1 MVWGACIGTRNPD
14 ETKRRR
20 AHIRRFPLPV
30 FRGEAVVSSALQLET
45 PMTTS
50 IGVVMTEHI
59 VAGRL
64 TGSLGEQRLEGDRLR
79 YPTDMAETEGLIGV
93 PSGEV
98 YDLLASLIAPLIA
111 ASTEPV
117 AAIGVAV
124 PGIVR
129 NGVVE
134 DSPNLQQ
141 IKGVR
146 LAEALG
152 EVLTGHGITTP
163 VYVLNDADAVAA
175 GLAATRGHLDRL
187 IRVWTLGNGIG
198 YGRWPY
204 ADGVWE
210 GGHTTVTLDPK
221 EKYCGCGGLG
231 HLEGIMGNRAMRMR
245 FLDLEPEEVFANA
258 KQGDAR
264 CREFVDLW
272 HRALAAGTAS
282 MIHLGGPGKFYF
294 TGLNYRFLELPV
306 LKGYL
311 EAMVKMSPLQS
322 YSLEVLPE
330 DDGISIL
337 GAGVA
342 ALRAQSW

>member
-1 MVWGACIGTRNPD
+1 
-14 ETKRRR
+14 
-20 AHIRRFPLPV
+20 
-30 FRGEAVVSSALQLET
+30 
-45 PMTTS
+45 MTTS

-64 TGSLGEQRLEGDRLR
+64 TGGLGEQKLEGERLR
-79 YPTDMAETEGLIGV
+79 YPVDPEESEALIGV
-93 PSGEV
+93 PVTEI
-98 YDLLASLIAPLIA
+98 YELLASQIAPLV
-111 ASTEPV
+111 ASSPDPV
-117 AAIGVAV
+117 AGIGVAV

-134 DSPNLQQ
+134 DAPNLQQ

-152 EVLTGHGITTP
+152 EVLAKQGIQAP
-163 VYVLNDADAVAA
+163 VHVLNDADAVAA

-210 GGHTTVTLDPK
+210 GGHTVVTLDPK
-221 EKYCGCGGLG
+221 EKYCGCGGTG
-231 HLEGIMGNRAMRMR
+231 HLEGIMGNRAMRLR

-294 TGLNYRFLELPV
+294 TGLNVGFLELPQ
-306 LKGYL
+306 LRTHL
-311 EAMVKMSPLQS
+311 DAMVKMSPLQS

-330 DDGISIL
+330 DDGLSIT